1 MFTVK
6 QIINNATSLYEA
18 KKSRLLVLGLSNG
31 VRLLLLLMNWRLW
44 RLTSLNIFRCP
55 MRTKI

>member
-18 KKSRLLVLGLSNG
+18 KEITVARPALSNG
-31 VRLLLLLMNWRLW
+31 AVLLLLLMNWMLW
-44 RLTSLNIFRCP
+44 RLTSLSISRCP